1 MSGRPPLVL
10 GKHWLKGAVKTDTQS
25 RENIMSNN
33 VPEKGL
39 QLRTLVKSSGELELS
54 LAEVDVRKPNDDEI
68 VIQVEATPINPSDLG
83 LLVGA
88 ADLSNAKQTGTADR
102 PVITAPVPAPAMRA
116 MAARMDQSLAVGNEG
131 AGTVVA
137 AGSSDAA
144 QALLGKKVTG
154 LGGEFYAQYRI
165 LNVAQVME
173 LPADASARDGASC
186 FVNPLT
192 ALSFPETM
200 RMEGHKGLVHTAAA
214 SNLGQMLNKIC
225 LADGVPLVNIVRKP
239 EQEKILRDLGAKH
252 VVSTSSDSFM
262 EDLID
267 ALAETKATLGFD
279 AVGGGPLT
287 GQILTAM
294 EAAASRGAEYSRY
307 GSAEPK
313 HVYIYGRL
321 DMSPTLIP
329 PGVGMAWGTGGYLL
343 TYFLQKVGA
352 EGRAKLR
359 KRVMD
364 ELKTTFASHYT
375 DELSLSEALNLDTL
389 KAYNAKRTGEKYL
402 INPTL

>member
-1 MSGRPPLVL
+1 MTTSIPAT
-10 GKHWLKGAVKTDTQS
+10 GK
-25 RENIMSNN
+25 
-33 VPEKGL
+33 

-54 LAEVDVRKPNDDEI
+54 LADVPVPQPGDDE
-68 VIQVEATPINPSDLG
+68 VLIQVEATPINPSDLG
-83 LLVGA
+83 LLVGG
-88 ADLSNAKQTGTADR
+88 ADISTARQTGTADS
-102 PVITAPVPAPAMRA
+102 PVITADIPKGGMRA
-116 MAARMDQSLAVGNEG
+116 MAARVDQSLPVGNEG

-137 AGSSDAA
+137 AGKSDTA

-154 LGGEFYAQYRI
+154 LGGEFYAEYRL

-173 LPADASARDGASC
+173 LPEGVSAREGASC

-200 RMEGHKGLVHTAAA
+200 RMEGHKALVHTAAA

-225 LADGVPLVNIVRKP
+225 IADGVDLVNIVRKP
-239 EQEKILRDLGAKH
+239 EQEKILRDIGAKYI
-252 VVSTSSDSFM
+252 VNSTSENFM
-262 EDLID
+262 AELID

-279 AVGGGPLT
+279 AIGGGPLV

-294 EAAASRGAEYSRY
+294 EAAANRGAEYSRY
-307 GSAEPK
+307 GSAQHK
-313 HVYIYGRL
+313 QVYIYGRL
-321 DMSPTLIP
+321 DLSPSIIP
-329 PGVGMAWGTGGYLL
+329 PSVGMAWGTGGYLL

-352 EGRAKLR
+352 EGRARLR

-375 DELSLSEALNLDTL
+375 DEISLTEALDVETL
-389 KAYNAKRTGEKYL
+389 KNYDAKRTGEKYL
-402 INPTL
+402 INPSL